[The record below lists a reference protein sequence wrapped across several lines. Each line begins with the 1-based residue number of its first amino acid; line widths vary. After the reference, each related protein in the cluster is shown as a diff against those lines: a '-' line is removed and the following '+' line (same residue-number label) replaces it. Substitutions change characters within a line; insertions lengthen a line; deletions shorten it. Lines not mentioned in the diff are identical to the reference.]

1 MKVLLAYLFFALFLG
16 MRAAH
21 KRDDGS
27 ERDIPHWLLLTV
39 SLIVGAAFL
48 SLRVIG

>member
-1 MKVLLAYLFFALFLG
+1 MKLLLIYLFFALFLG

-21 KRDDGS
+21 RRKDGT
-27 ERDIPHWLLLTV
+27 ERDIPHLLLLAV
-39 SLIVGAAFL
+39 SLVVGAAFL